1 MGKASSIFLKDTV
14 SAMLDNII
22 VLGILVS
29 IIFYEWT
36 EISPGGVIVPGY
48 IALFLDNPKRI
59 ITTVMLSILTYAT
72 VRLLSKYIVIYGRR
86 KFSVFMIVS
95 FLIRF
100 IIGNFLGVLDFPI
113 STALIIGYLIPGI
126 IALDMDRQGIIK
138 TLSAMFIVAF
148 VLKIVMNMYGA

>member
-1 MGKASSIFLKDTV
+1 
-14 SAMLDNII
+14 
-22 VLGILVS
+22 
-29 IIFYEWT
+29 
-36 EISPGGVIVPGY
+36 
-48 IALFLDNPKRI
+48 
-59 ITTVMLSILTYAT
+59 MLSILTYAT

>member
-86 KFSVFMIVS
+86 KFSVFIIVS

>member
-1 MGKASSIFLKDTV
+1 
-14 SAMLDNII
+14 MLDNII

-86 KFSVFMIVS
+86 KFSVFIIVS

>member
-59 ITTVMLSILTYAT
+59 VTTVMLSILTYAT

-86 KFSVFMIVS
+86 KFSVFIIVS